1 MTNPRPS
8 KLRNPGFTLIEI
20 VIVLFL
26 TGIILFAVSNL
37 ISRTFETLK
46 FLQEK
51 NRTLESATLG
61 CERLASELSEAVG
74 IDTPISAGQVVF
86 RKVRPSAPEAVAND
100 HLDMSVPAEDW
111 KRDYVLDANGIN
123 QLAQV
128 VYQVDSESKLR
139 RTASAQTT
147 LVATDVN
154 AFTVSPLVAEGCFLV
169 SLSLQ
174 EKRRVIVFE
183 TIVTCPALQ
192 GDFSP

>member
-1 MTNPRPS
+1 MTSARPS
-8 KLRNPGFTLIEI
+8 KPGNKGFTLIEI

-26 TGIILFAVSNL
+26 TGIILFAVSHL

-61 CERLASELSEAVG
+61 CERLASELSEAVS
-74 IDTPISAGQVVF
+74 IDTMAAGQVVF

-100 HLDMSVPAEDW
+100 YLDMSVPAEDW
-111 KRDYVLDANGIN
+111 KRNYILDANGIN

-154 AFTVSPLVAEGCFLV
+154 AFEVSPLAAEGCFLV